1 MTQAQAVEVVVCALD
16 DLAVEEGRTYVVADE
31 QVALFRMR
39 DDTVRAVGAVCPH
52 RGGPIADGQ
61 CDERVVWCPLHA
73 FGFELATGACVN
85 GDFTLPRWEADV
97 RDGRVVVTIPA

>member
-1 MTQAQAVEVVVCALD
+1 MTHAEAVEVVVCDLA

-39 DDTVRAVGAVCPH
+39 DGSVHAVGAACPH

-61 CDERVVWCPLHA
+61 CDEQVVWCPLHA
-73 FGFELATGACVN
+73 FGFDLATGACVN
-85 GDFTLPRWEADV
+85 GDLQLPRWDARVD
-97 RDGRVVVTIPA
+97 DGRVVVTIPA